1 MGQKDLT
8 QKNLE
13 CFPDVFADI
22 INALLYGGEKV
33 LSPENIKP
41 APTETIYFSKQG
53 KLRNQFH
60 DVSRYEMHG
69 SKIWIQYVLE
79 NEVSPDKRLVLR
91 KAGYEG
97 VVYREQF
104 DRKCQDIYPIISMV
118 LYWGKSK
125 RRVEKNLQD
134 IFRKN
139 QLPETVLQYAA
150 NTELHL
156 FSMRYLSKEI
166 RCQSCI

>member
-104 DRKCQDIYPIISMV
+104 DRKCQDI
-118 LYWGKSK
+118 
-125 RRVEKNLQD
+125 
-134 IFRKN
+134 FRKN